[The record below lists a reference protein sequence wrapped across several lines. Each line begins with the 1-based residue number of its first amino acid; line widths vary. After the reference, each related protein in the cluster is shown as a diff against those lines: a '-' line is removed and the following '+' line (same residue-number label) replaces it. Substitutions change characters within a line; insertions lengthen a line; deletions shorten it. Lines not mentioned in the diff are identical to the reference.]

1 MKYQFVPDNPMEE
14 KALKSSPAAR
24 PLFDPFLPPIQARSI
39 MASVRL
45 GIFKA
50 IGHKTHTADEL
61 AQTLSLDAECLG
73 LLLRVLTCAGYVS
86 HEGGQYSL
94 SELSRMTLLGDS
106 PTQLSGWVEYNYIHW
121 NVIDKLEQV
130 LKTGKGIGLR
140 ESIGDPA
147 NWAIQQQAMLETAR
161 PAAPMVASL
170 VPIKEGA
177 QKMLDIGGS
186 HGLYGAMI
194 CRKHPS
200 MLSEVIELPE
210 TIEHARKLAQEE
222 KIDDLVSHRAGDA
235 LKDDLGSGYDA
246 VFLGGITHHFTADQN
261 LKILRRIKA
270 ALTHGGTVAIWDF
283 KRPEP
288 GAEPELVGDGL
299 ALFFRITSAAQ
310 CYAPTDYIDWIKS
323 AGFVDVKVHPTPFA
337 PANILVTGLVP

>member
-1 MKYQFVPDNPMEE
+1 MKYQLAPDNPIEE
-14 KALKSSPAAR
+14 KALKSSPAAHA
-24 PLFDPFLPPIQARSI
+24 LFDPFLPPLQARSI
-39 MASVRL
+39 MAGVRM
-45 GIFKA
+45 GIFKE
-50 IGHKTHTADEL
+50 IGNEARSADQL
-61 AQTLSLDAECLG
+61 AKKLSLDGECLD
-73 LLLRVLTCAGYVS
+73 LLLRVLTCAGYVTFQ
-86 HEGGQYSL
+86 GGQYGL
-94 SELSRMTLLGDS
+94 SELSRMALLPDS
-106 PTQLSGWVEYNYIHW
+106 PMQLSAWVEFNYVHW
-121 NVIDKLEQV
+121 NVIDKLEEV

-170 VPIKEGA
+170 VPIKDGA
-177 QKMLDIGGS
+177 KKMLDIGGA

-194 CRKHPS
+194 CRKHPP
-200 MLSEVIELPE
+200 MRSEVIELPE

-222 KIDDLVSHRAGDA
+222 KIDDVVTHRAGDA

-246 VFLGGITHHFTADQN
+246 AFLGGITHHFTPEQN

-270 ALTHGGTVAIWDF
+270 TLTAGGTVAIWDF

-288 GAEPELVGDGL
+288 DAEPDLVGDGL

-310 CYAPTDYIDWIKS
+310 CYTPTDYIDWIKS